1 VEHAI
6 LKHETNNPSV
16 AVSTVALTDARHDD
30 KKRTGSSYTPTGL
43 AGFVAREI
51 LKNAAFPKSKA
62 IRILDP
68 AVGDGELLLA
78 LSVELRDQG
87 YRNYFVRGF
96 DTNAD
101 ALALAKHRLQ
111 EAGVDGPISFE
122 ARDFLAYVLD
132 RHTEGEG
139 QAGLFSPGSGE
150 KFELVIANPPYV
162 RTQVLGTEQAQ
173 HLATRFGLS
182 GRTDLYHAFILAIT
196 NVLDIGGELGIIVS
210 NRFMTTKSGAA
221 VRGCFFDNFALHRV
235 YDLGDTRLFDE
246 AVLPAVVIGKRDS
259 SPGNAGRVPFT
270 RSHSTEP
277 GANNRSFVSILEPIE
292 NSIDGI
298 VAVGDSC
305 FEITSGIL
313 DSGRSH
319 ADVWRMSTKT
329 SSRWLGIVKEH
340 QKYCFRDIGKIRVG
354 VKTTADKV
362 FIHRDWARVENGSQ
376 PEDDVLM
383 PLLTHREA
391 RRWRAD
397 SKGQARILYTHE
409 FVDGKRRPIDFSRF
423 PKAARYLES
432 QRVVLEKRSYVT
444 KTGRKWYEI
453 WVPQDPRRWP
463 ETKLVFRDIAE
474 HSTFFLD
481 KEGSVV
487 NGDCYWM
494 VVENDIHPDILWL
507 AMAVGNSSFI
517 LKYYDECFHNKLYA
531 NRRRFMTQY
540 VEQFPIPDP
549 NGKPGKELVALARK
563 AFESSGFSDE
573 TLSEIETILDQ
584 KVWEAFGLVK
594 K

>member
-6 LKHETNNPSV
+6 LKLETNNPSV
-16 AVSTVALTDARHDD
+16 AAGTVALIDSRHDD
-30 KKRTGSSYTPTGL
+30 RKRTGSSYTPTRL

-51 LKNAAFPKSKA
+51 LKNVAFARSKA

-78 LSVELRDQG
+78 LSSELRERG
-87 YRNYFVRGF
+87 YRNYSIRGF

-101 ALALAKHRLQ
+101 ALALAKYRLQ
-111 EAGVDGPISFE
+111 AAGVDKPISFE

-132 RHTEGEG
+132 RHTECED
-139 QAGLFSPGSGE
+139 QAGRFRPGSDE
-150 KFELVIANPPYV
+150 KFDLVIANPPYV
-162 RTQVLGTEQAQ
+162 RTQVLGAEQAQ
-173 HLATRFGLS
+173 LLATRFGLS

-210 NRFMTTKSGAA
+210 NRFMTTRSGVV
-221 VRGCFFDNFALHRV
+221 VRGCFFDNFALHHV
-235 YDLGDTRLFDE
+235 YDLGDTRLFAE
-246 AVLPAVVIGKRDS
+246 AVLPAVVLGKRDS
-259 SPGNAGRVPFT
+259 SPGNAGGVPFT

-277 GANNRSFVSILEPIE
+277 GAEQRSFTSILEPIE
-292 NSIDGI
+292 NSIAGI
-298 VAVGDSC
+298 VAAGDSC
-305 FEITSGIL
+305 FQITQGLL

-319 ADVWRMSTKT
+319 SDVWRVSTKS
-329 SSRWLGIVKEH
+329 SSRWLGTVKAH
-340 QKYCFRDIGKIRVG
+340 QEYCFGDIGKIRVG

-362 FIHRDWARVENGSQ
+362 FIRRNWARLANGSR

-391 RRWRAD
+391 RRWQAD
-397 SKGQARILYTHE
+397 SDGLARILYTHE
-409 FVDGKRRPIDFSRF
+409 FVDGKRRPIDFGRF
-423 PKAARYLES
+423 PGAARYLES
-432 QRVVLEKRSYVT
+432 QRVVLEKRSYIT

-453 WVPQDPRRWP
+453 WVPQDPRLWP

-481 KEGSVV
+481 NEGSIV

-517 LKYYDECFHNKLYA
+517 LQYYDECFHNKLYA

-540 VEQFPIPDP
+540 VKQFPIPDP
-549 NGKPGKELVALARK
+549 NGKPGKELVALARQ
-563 AFESSGFSDE
+563 AVEASQLADES
-573 TLSEIETILDQ
+573 LAAIEKLLDQ
-584 KVWEAFGLVK
+584 KVWEAFGLVQK
-594 K
+594 